1 MRSRVA
7 VVGVGHMGRF
17 HARKLRELA
26 GSGEAELAGVADLD
40 RGRAVEVGREVGA
53 PVLPDLGA
61 VAREADAAVVAVPTA
76 SHHAVVRALLLEGLD
91 VLVEKPLAATPEEGE
106 ELLELARSRGRI
118 LQVGHLERFNSAVR
132 ALRDRIDGP
141 RFVEAHR
148 MGPFP
153 ERATD
158 IDVVRDLMIH
168 DLDLIQE
175 ILGEEPSEIEAIGV
189 AVLTHEV
196 DIANAR
202 LRFPSGCVAN
212 LTASRVSPST
222 MRKIRFFQPTG
233 YFSLDL
239 LSQSATILSR
249 SRRPGGDRPEIALSR
264 LDLSPEDALRLE
276 LESFLRSVRDR
287 SAPPVS
293 GEQAL
298 RALRTAL
305 RVTEAMPPLGELP

>member
-1 MRSRVA
+1 VRPRVA

-17 HARKLRELA
+17 HVRKLRELA
-26 GSGEAELAGVADLD
+26 RARAAELVGLVDLD
-40 RGRAVEVGREVGA
+40 PERAAEVAGKVGA
-53 PVLPDLGA
+53 PVLPDLAA
-61 VAREADAAVVAVPTA
+61 VGHGADAAVVAVPTVA
-76 SHHAVVRALLLEGLD
+76 HYAVVRELLLAGLD
-91 VLVEKPLAATPEEGE
+91 VLVEKPLAATSEEGE
-106 ELLELARSRGRI
+106 ALLELARSRGRI

-132 ALRDRIDGP
+132 ALRDRIEAP

-202 LRFPSGCVAN
+202 LRFPSGCIAN
-212 LTASRVSPST
+212 LTASRVSPSP

-239 LSQSATILSR
+239 LAQSATILSR
-249 SRRPGGDRPEIALSR
+249 SRRPGGGRPEIAVSE
-264 LDLSPEDALRLE
+264 LDLCPEDALRLE

-287 SAPPVS
+287 TEPAVS

>member
-1 MRSRVA
+1 MTIRVA

-17 HARKLRELA
+17 HARKLRDLA
-26 GSGEAELAGVADLD
+26 RAGEAELAGLVDLD
-40 RGRAVEVGREVGA
+40 PERAAGVAREIGA
-53 PVLPDLGA
+53 AVLPDLGA
-61 VAREADAAVVAVPTA
+61 VAEKAEAAVVAVPTVA
-76 SHHAVVRALLLEGLD
+76 HHPVVRDLLLAGVD
-91 VLVEKPLAATPEEGE
+91 VLVEKPLAATSEEGKA
-106 ELLELARSRGRI
+106 LLELARRRGRV

-153 ERATD
+153 ERAAD
-158 IDVVRDLMIH
+158 VDVVRDLMIH

-175 ILGEEPSEIEAIGV
+175 VLGEEPSEIEAIGV

-202 LRFPSGCVAN
+202 LRFPSGCIAN
-212 LTASRVSPST
+212 LTASRVSPSP

-239 LSQSATILSR
+239 LAQSATILSR
-249 SRRPGGDRPEIALSR
+249 SRRPGGGRPELTTSK

-276 LESFLRSVRDR
+276 LRSFLRCVRER
-287 SAPPVS
+287 SEPAVS